1 MYTLPELDKAE
12 TKKVSMNFFKKE
24 LERIENIAGSSLG
37 TSLNFTNVK
46 HHSNINVAEEITSQ
60 RMDARDLLKYIW
72 ASINELS
79 EQERDVILMRYIKRF
94 MWAKISKE
102 LHCSEVRGHEILNK
116 ALINFAEKTNARL
129 GLAVYR

>member
-1 MYTLPELDKAE
+1 MYTLPELDKSE
-12 TKKVSMNFFKKE
+12 TKKLSMNFFKKE
-24 LERIENIAGSSLG
+24 LDRIENIAGSSLG
-37 TSLNFTNVK
+37 VSLNFTNMK
-46 HHSNINVAEEITSQ
+46 HHSNTNVTEEVASQ
-60 RMDARDLLKYIW
+60 RMDARELLKYIW